1 MEQNIKRL
9 TCDLCGTSV
18 DVNGC
23 YNKGFQKVQL
33 PCEITSKS
41 DGDYT
46 RVYRAFHECD
56 ICSDCYGKLWY
67 MFRSEVAEINYD
79 TRANKIEVNLKCD
92 IASE

>member
-33 PCEITSKS
+33 PCEITTTFE
-41 DGDYT
+41 GNT
-46 RVYRAFHECD
+46 RACRAFHECD
-56 ICSDCYGKLWY
+56 ICSSCYNKLWH
-67 MFRSEVAEINYD
+67 MFRSEVAEINYE
-79 TRANKIEVNLKCD
+79 TESKTTKVYLKCD